1 MEEKYSESPFS
12 GPGRKTKLSLAE
24 AVAVVSLLVLT
35 GGVLCAALLMA
46 SRNRVE
52 EIILDPYIELSIEG
66 ADGYGRACAKFDGE
80 GFCGELEEKML
91 SRSKKL
97 LPSKASLTEEEIRE
111 LAETVAED
119 PVFEYS
125 VYKAVSDDGKD
136 EKQSHMENLS
146 NGDVVTLN
154 VTISDEKQDLL
165 SEKGFSLAFDC
176 NPLEMTVGGLPEAVP
191 FDPFG
196 ELNVD
201 FSGFDG
207 AGLVSVVY
215 RGQYPIVF
223 SCAPAEHLHN
233 GDTIT
238 VEGEFTSG
246 YNMEKFVSEYHAVP
260 AALEKE
266 YVVSGLL
273 INPTSIKDFTVDNL
287 KELSEQ
293 GKTAALILIQDEYGD
308 GEDVVRIENA
318 GMYYARSGELRE
330 GENEGTGEGSIG
342 EDTGSGKDTE
352 SGKDTGSGESERLDD
367 EQEES
372 DKERGTDGNGAGGEA
387 GEDRGEET
395 AGDRT
400 AGKKVDNFLVCAF
413 EVNYS
418 DQKGQEMKY
427 YYYIRYDNLVLD
439 ETGSLIADYTKV
451 KHPEKSSTP
460 IELIF
465 GEGDDVTLPG
475 LLNFKTLA
483 GFKSLD
489 ELYKK
494 AVAPFENEYQVSS
507 LIQP

>member
-12 GPGRKTKLSLAE
+12 GPGRKSKLSLAE

-52 EIILDPYIELSIEG
+52 EILLDPYIELSIEG

-146 NGDVVTLN
+146 NGDVVTLY

-176 NPLEMTVGGLPEAVP
+176 NPLEMSVGGLPEAVP
-191 FDPFG
+191 YDPFG

-207 AGLVSVVY
+207 AGMASVVY
-215 RGQYPIVF
+215 SGQYPIVF

-260 AALEKE
+260 ADLEKE

-308 GEDVVRIENA
+308 DEDVARIENA
-318 GMYYARSGELRE
+318 GMYYARSVEIKE
-330 GENEGTGEGSIG
+330 GENGGTGEEPGG
-342 EDTGSGKDTE
+342 E
-352 SGKDTGSGESERLDD
+352 DTGSGESESQDD

-372 DKERGTDGNGAGGEA
+372 DGESGTDSTGTDGEA
-387 GEDRGEET
+387 GEDREEET
-395 AGDRT
+395 AGDRR
-400 AGKKVDNFLVCAF
+400 ASQKVDNFLVCAF

-483 GFKSLD
+483 GFKSLE

-494 AVAPFENEYQVSS
+494 AVAPYENEYQVSS

>member
-12 GPGRKTKLSLAE
+12 GPGRKSKLSLAE

-52 EIILDPYIELSIEG
+52 EILLDPYIEMSIEG

-119 PVFEYS
+119 PVYEYS

-146 NGDVVTLN
+146 NGDIVTLN

-176 NPLEMTVGGLPEAVP
+176 NPLEMTVVGLPEAVP
-191 FDPFG
+191 YDPFG

-223 SCAPAEHLHN
+223 SCVPAEHLHN

-308 GEDVVRIENA
+308 DEDVVRIENA

-330 GENEGTGEGSIG
+330 DENEGTGEGSIG
-342 EDTGSGKDTE
+342 EDTGSGE
-352 SGKDTGSGESERLDD
+352 GTGSGENTGSGASESQDD

-372 DKERGTDGNGAGGEA
+372 DKESGTDGTGAGGEA

-395 AGDRT
+395 AGDRP
-400 AGKKVDNFLVCAF
+400 ARQKVDNFLVCAF

-483 GFKSLD
+483 GFKSLE

-494 AVAPFENEYQVSS
+494 AVAPYENEYQVSS

>member
-52 EIILDPYIELSIEG
+52 EILLDPYIELSIEG

-80 GFCGELEEKML
+80 GFCVELEEKML
-91 SRSKKL
+91 SRAKKL
-97 LPSKASLTEEEIRE
+97 LPSRASLTEEEIRE
-111 LAETVAED
+111 LAETVAGD

-146 NGDVVTLN
+146 NGDVVTLY

-176 NPLEMTVGGLPEAVP
+176 NPLEMAVGGLPEAVP
-191 FDPFG
+191 YDPFG

-223 SCAPAEHLHN
+223 SCMPAEHLHN

-260 AALEKE
+260 ADLEKE

-287 KELSEQ
+287 KDLSEQ
-293 GKTAALILIQDEYGD
+293 GKTAALILIQDEYGED
-308 GEDVVRIENA
+308 EDVVRIENA
-318 GMYYARSGELRE
+318 GMYYARSGEIKE
-330 GENEGTGEGSIG
+330 GENGGAGEGPGG
-342 EDTGSGKDTE
+342 E
-352 SGKDTGSGESERLDD
+352 DTGSGESESPEEEKEKTD
-367 EQEES
+367 EES
-372 DKERGTDGNGAGGEA
+372 GTDSTGTDSTGTDREA
-387 GEDRGEET
+387 GKDRGGET
-395 AGDRT
+395 AGDRP
-400 AGKKVDNFLVCAF
+400 AGQKVDNFLVCAF

-494 AVAPFENEYQVSS
+494 AVAPFENEYQVSY